1 MDKAT
6 NLAVAPDD
14 PPSIEERL
22 AAGSADD
29 VEQALRQ
36 IHDECP
42 LPAKLADAI
51 LLAADLCAA
60 VREFR
65 ADAKAGSCAATHRA
79 ASRQECRA

>member
-42 LPAKLADAI
+42 LERYFQRSSRLAEACFWHASHAKEAI
-51 LLAADLCAA
+51 PDDWYTL
-60 VREFR
+60 F
-65 ADAKAGSCAATHRA
+65 GS
-79 ASRQECRA
+79 